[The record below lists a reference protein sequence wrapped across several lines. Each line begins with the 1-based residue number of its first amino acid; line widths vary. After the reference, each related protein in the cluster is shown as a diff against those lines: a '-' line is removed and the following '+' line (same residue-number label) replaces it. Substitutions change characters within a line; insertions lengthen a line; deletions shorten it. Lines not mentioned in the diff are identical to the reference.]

1 MSGYQSKRVMSKAL
15 EEFRNEIQQ
24 LGDRQLKALFLL
36 YKEQVSPG
44 VNDTVRRDII
54 ECELYERKVIV

>member
-1 MSGYQSKRVMSKAL
+1 MSNTLQ
-15 EEFRNEIQQ
+15 EFRAGIQR

-36 YKEQVSPG
+36 YAEQASPG

>member
-54 ECELYERKVIV
+54 ECELYERKVLV